1 MSRHHLI
8 FVVLLGIWTHGSLG
22 RAEELQPHRAYYTVS
37 MISLPSIKSTVTD
50 VRGTM
55 MLELTKTC
63 DGWASQQVS
72 DIWRYSG
79 EDEVEHIR
87 WGYVTFESA
96 DSRFFKFNTFRKV
109 DDELVEDIR
118 GQATKSA
125 KGTEVNY
132 QKPKKLTLRLTDGV
146 VFPLEY
152 TQALLEIA
160 EKGDHLYPGVV
171 FDGSSTDGPSEVNA
185 FVGEKKVTAGNP
197 AAEGAHQ
204 FAAQPFWPVRF
215 SVYGEGGGRYEAE
228 YTTTQELLPNGII
241 KQYVIDD
248 GTLKIRGVLDRVEVL
263 PKEGC

>member
-1 MSRHHLI
+1 MSRHHLFFI
-8 FVVLLGIWTHGSLG
+8 VLLGIWTNTSLSK
-22 RAEELQPHRAYYTVS
+22 AEELQPHRAYYTIS

-55 MLELTKTC
+55 MLELSKTC

-87 WGYVTFESA
+87 WGNVTFESTG
-96 DSRFFKFNTFRKV
+96 SRFFKFNTFRKV

-118 GQATKSA
+118 GQATKGA
-125 KGTEVNY
+125 KGIEVSY
-132 QKPKKLTLRLTDGV
+132 QKPNKLILKLPEGTL
-146 VFPLEY
+146 FPLEY
-152 TQALLEIA
+152 TQGLLKIA
-160 EKGDHLYPGVV
+160 EEGEHMYPHVV
-171 FDGSSTDGPSEVNA
+171 FDGSNTEGPSEIDA
-185 FVGEKKVTAGNP
+185 FVGEKKVMAGNP
-197 AAEGAHQ
+197 AAEGTHQ

-215 SVYGEGGGRYEAE
+215 SVYGEGGGQYEAE

-248 GTLKIRGVLDRVEVL
+248 GTIKIRGVLDRVEVL